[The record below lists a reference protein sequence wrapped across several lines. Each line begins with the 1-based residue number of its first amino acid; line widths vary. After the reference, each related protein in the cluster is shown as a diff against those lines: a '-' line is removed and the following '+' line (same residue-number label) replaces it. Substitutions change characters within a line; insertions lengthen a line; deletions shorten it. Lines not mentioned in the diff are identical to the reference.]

1 MTNRKSVSDT
11 VSAAGLIAIVRSK
24 SDAFC
29 FEAVTALGAAG
40 CNVVEATLTTPGALN
55 LVTDVRERLPHITM
69 GIGSVLCVDHVLA
82 AVDAGAQFVVTP
94 VLNTSVIKACNDADL
109 PIVCGAYTPTEA
121 QTAHD
126 AGADFVKLFPAD
138 TLGAKY
144 IKALL
149 APLPHLRIIPTGGV
163 DVTTIPE
170 LFRRDASLSL
180 QAVTWSAKRCWS
192 IGILMGSPPE
202 QDYLSMQCQGHGAHS
217 GGCANRW
224 CSHLPPCCKAV
235 GTHRDTAR

>member
-29 FEAVTALGAAG
+29 FEAVTALGVAG

-82 AVDAGAQFVVTP
+82 AVEAGAQFVVTP
-94 VLNTSVIKACNDADL
+94 ILNTAVIKACNDADL

-170 LFRRDASLSL
+170 LFSAGCIAVAAGSNLVSEALLVNRDSDGISARARLFVD
-180 QAVTWSAKRCWS
+180 AVSRAR
-192 IGILMGSPPE
+192 
-202 QDYLSMQCQGHGAHS
+202 GA
-217 GGCANRW
+217 
-224 CSHLPPCCKAV
+224 
-235 GTHRDTAR
+235 

>member
-29 FEAVTALGAAG
+29 FEAVDALGDAG
-40 CNVVEATLTTPGALN
+40 CNVVEATLTTPGALK
-55 LVTDVRERLPHITM
+55 LVTDVRERLPNITM

-82 AVDAGAQFVVTP
+82 AVDAGAQFIVTP
-94 VLNTSVIKACNDADL
+94 ILSTAVIKACNDADL

-170 LFRRDASLSL
+170 LFSAGCIAVAAGSNLVSESLLVNRDSD
-180 QAVTWSAKRCWS
+180 
-192 IGILMGSPPE
+192 GI
-202 QDYLSMQCQGHGAHS
+202 
-217 GGCANRW
+217 
-224 CSHLPPCCKAV
+224 
-235 GTHRDTAR
+235 TARARLFVDAVSKARGA

>member
-94 VLNTSVIKACNDADL
+94 VLNTAVIKACNDADL

-170 LFRRDASLSL
+170 LFSAGCIAVAAGSNLVSEALLVNRDSDGISARARLFVD
-180 QAVTWSAKRCWS
+180 AVSRAR
-192 IGILMGSPPE
+192 
-202 QDYLSMQCQGHGAHS
+202 GA
-217 GGCANRW
+217 
-224 CSHLPPCCKAV
+224 
-235 GTHRDTAR
+235 

>member
-11 VSAAGLIAIVRSK
+11 VSAAGLIAIVRSR

-94 VLNTSVIKACNDADL
+94 VLNTAVIKACNDADL

-170 LFRRDASLSL
+170 LFSAGCIAVAAGSNLVSEALLVNRDSDGISARARLFVD
-180 QAVTWSAKRCWS
+180 AVSRAR
-192 IGILMGSPPE
+192 
-202 QDYLSMQCQGHGAHS
+202 GA
-217 GGCANRW
+217 
-224 CSHLPPCCKAV
+224 
-235 GTHRDTAR
+235 

>member
-1 MTNRKSVSDT
+1 
-11 VSAAGLIAIVRSK
+11 
-24 SDAFC
+24 
-29 FEAVTALGAAG
+29 
-40 CNVVEATLTTPGALN
+40 
-55 LVTDVRERLPHITM
+55 M

-82 AVDAGAQFVVTP
+82 AVEAGAQFVVTP
-94 VLNTSVIKACNDADL
+94 VLNTAVIKACNDADL

-170 LFRRDASLSL
+170 LFSAGCIAVAAGSNLVSEALLVNRDSDGISARARLFVD
-180 QAVTWSAKRCWS
+180 AVSRAR
-192 IGILMGSPPE
+192 
-202 QDYLSMQCQGHGAHS
+202 GA
-217 GGCANRW
+217 
-224 CSHLPPCCKAV
+224 
-235 GTHRDTAR
+235 

>member
-29 FEAVTALGAAG
+29 FEAVTALGVAG

-94 VLNTSVIKACNDADL
+94 VLNTAVIKACNDADL

-163 DVTTIPE
+163 DATTIPE
-170 LFRRDASLSL
+170 LFSAGCIAVAAGSNLVSEALLVNRDSDGISARARLFVD
-180 QAVTWSAKRCWS
+180 AVTRAR
-192 IGILMGSPPE
+192 
-202 QDYLSMQCQGHGAHS
+202 GA
-217 GGCANRW
+217 
-224 CSHLPPCCKAV
+224 
-235 GTHRDTAR
+235 

>member
-29 FEAVTALGAAG
+29 FEAVDALGEAG
-40 CNVVEATLTTPGALN
+40 CNVVEATLTTPGALK
-55 LVTDVRERLPHITM
+55 LVTDVRQRLPNITM

-82 AVDAGAQFVVTP
+82 AVDAGAQFIVTP
-94 VLNTSVIKACNDADL
+94 ILSTAVIKACNDADV

-170 LFRRDASLSL
+170 LFSAGCIAVAAGSNLVSESLLVNRDSD
-180 QAVTWSAKRCWS
+180 
-192 IGILMGSPPE
+192 GI
-202 QDYLSMQCQGHGAHS
+202 
-217 GGCANRW
+217 
-224 CSHLPPCCKAV
+224 
-235 GTHRDTAR
+235 TARARLFVDAVSKARGV

>member
-29 FEAVTALGAAG
+29 FEAVDALGEAG
-40 CNVVEATLTTPGALN
+40 CNVVEATLTTPGALK
-55 LVTDVRERLPHITM
+55 LVTDVRQRLPNITM

-82 AVDAGAQFVVTP
+82 AVDAGAQFIVTP
-94 VLNTSVIKACNDADL
+94 ILSTAVIKACNDADV

-170 LFRRDASLSL
+170 LFSAGCIAVAAGSNLVNENLLLNCDSDGISARARLFVDAVSK
-180 QAVTWSAKRCWS
+180 AR
-192 IGILMGSPPE
+192 
-202 QDYLSMQCQGHGAHS
+202 GA
-217 GGCANRW
+217 
-224 CSHLPPCCKAV
+224 
-235 GTHRDTAR
+235 

>member
-29 FEAVTALGAAG
+29 FEAVTALGVAG

-55 LVTDVRERLPHITM
+55 LVTYVRERLPNITM

-94 VLNTSVIKACNDADL
+94 VLNTAVIKACNDADL

-170 LFRRDASLSL
+170 LFSAGCIAVAAGSNLVSEALLVNRDSDGISARARLFVD
-180 QAVTWSAKRCWS
+180 AVSRAR
-192 IGILMGSPPE
+192 
-202 QDYLSMQCQGHGAHS
+202 GA
-217 GGCANRW
+217 
-224 CSHLPPCCKAV
+224 
-235 GTHRDTAR
+235 

>member
-29 FEAVTALGAAG
+29 FEAVTALGVAG
-40 CNVVEATLTTPGALN
+40 CNVVEATLTTPGALK

-94 VLNTSVIKACNDADL
+94 VLNTAVIKACNDADL

-138 TLGAKY
+138 TLGARY

-170 LFRRDASLSL
+170 LFSVGCIAVAAGSNLVSEALLVNRDSDGISARARLFVD
-180 QAVTWSAKRCWS
+180 AVSRAR
-192 IGILMGSPPE
+192 
-202 QDYLSMQCQGHGAHS
+202 GA
-217 GGCANRW
+217 
-224 CSHLPPCCKAV
+224 
-235 GTHRDTAR
+235 

>member
-29 FEAVTALGAAG
+29 FEAVDALGDAG
-40 CNVVEATLTTPGALN
+40 CNVVEATLTTPGALK
-55 LVTDVRERLPHITM
+55 LVTDVRERLPNITM

-82 AVDAGAQFVVTP
+82 AVDAGAQFIVTP
-94 VLNTSVIKACNDADL
+94 ILSNTVIKACNDADL

-170 LFRRDASLSL
+170 LFSAGCIAVAAGSNLVSESLLVNRDSD
-180 QAVTWSAKRCWS
+180 
-192 IGILMGSPPE
+192 GI
-202 QDYLSMQCQGHGAHS
+202 
-217 GGCANRW
+217 
-224 CSHLPPCCKAV
+224 
-235 GTHRDTAR
+235 TARARLFVDAVSKARGA

>member
-29 FEAVTALGAAG
+29 FEAVSALGVAG

-94 VLNTSVIKACNDADL
+94 VLNTAVIKACNDADL

-138 TLGAKY
+138 TLGARY

-170 LFRRDASLSL
+170 LFSVGCIAVAAGSNLVSEALLVNRDSDGISARARLFVD
-180 QAVTWSAKRCWS
+180 AVSRAR
-192 IGILMGSPPE
+192 
-202 QDYLSMQCQGHGAHS
+202 GA
-217 GGCANRW
+217 
-224 CSHLPPCCKAV
+224 
-235 GTHRDTAR
+235 

>member
-29 FEAVTALGAAG
+29 FEAVDALGTAG
-40 CNVVEATLTTPGALN
+40 CNVVEATLTTPGALS
-55 LVTDVRERLPHITM
+55 LVTDVRKRLPHITM

-94 VLNTSVIKACNDADL
+94 VLNTAVIKACNDADL

-163 DVTTIPE
+163 DVSTIPE
-170 LFRRDASLSL
+170 LFSAGCIAVAAGSNLVSESLLVNRDSDGITAKARLFVD
-180 QAVTWSAKRCWS
+180 AVSRAR
-192 IGILMGSPPE
+192 
-202 QDYLSMQCQGHGAHS
+202 GA
-217 GGCANRW
+217 
-224 CSHLPPCCKAV
+224 
-235 GTHRDTAR
+235 

>member
-29 FEAVTALGAAG
+29 FEAVDALGVAG

-82 AVDAGAQFVVTP
+82 AVEAGAQFVVTP
-94 VLNTSVIKACNDADL
+94 VLNTAVIKACNDADL

-170 LFRRDASLSL
+170 LFSAGCIAVAAGSNLVSEALLVNRDSDGISARARLFVD
-180 QAVTWSAKRCWS
+180 AVSRAR
-192 IGILMGSPPE
+192 
-202 QDYLSMQCQGHGAHS
+202 GA
-217 GGCANRW
+217 
-224 CSHLPPCCKAV
+224 
-235 GTHRDTAR
+235 

>member
-170 LFRRDASLSL
+170 LFSAGCIAVAAGSNLVSEALLVNRDSDGISARARLFVD
-180 QAVTWSAKRCWS
+180 AVSRAR
-192 IGILMGSPPE
+192 
-202 QDYLSMQCQGHGAHS
+202 GA
-217 GGCANRW
+217 
-224 CSHLPPCCKAV
+224 
-235 GTHRDTAR
+235 

>member
-29 FEAVTALGAAG
+29 FEAVDALGAAG

-163 DVTTIPE
+163 DATTIPE
-170 LFRRDASLSL
+170 LFSAGCIAVAAGSNLVSEALLVNRDSDGISARARLFVD
-180 QAVTWSAKRCWS
+180 AVSRAR
-192 IGILMGSPPE
+192 
-202 QDYLSMQCQGHGAHS
+202 GA
-217 GGCANRW
+217 
-224 CSHLPPCCKAV
+224 
-235 GTHRDTAR
+235 

>member
-94 VLNTSVIKACNDADL
+94 ILNTAVIKACNDADL

-170 LFRRDASLSL
+170 LFSAGCIAVAAGSNLVSEALLVNRDSDGISARARLFVD
-180 QAVTWSAKRCWS
+180 AVSRAR
-192 IGILMGSPPE
+192 
-202 QDYLSMQCQGHGAHS
+202 GA
-217 GGCANRW
+217 
-224 CSHLPPCCKAV
+224 
-235 GTHRDTAR
+235 

>member
-29 FEAVTALGAAG
+29 FEAVTALGVAG

-94 VLNTSVIKACNDADL
+94 VLNTAVIKACNDADL

-170 LFRRDASLSL
+170 LFSAGCIAVAAGSNLVSEALLVNRDSDGISARARLFVD
-180 QAVTWSAKRCWS
+180 AVSRAR
-192 IGILMGSPPE
+192 
-202 QDYLSMQCQGHGAHS
+202 GA
-217 GGCANRW
+217 
-224 CSHLPPCCKAV
+224 
-235 GTHRDTAR
+235 

>member
-82 AVDAGAQFVVTP
+82 AVEAGAQFVVTP
-94 VLNTSVIKACNDADL
+94 VLNTAVIKACNDADL

-170 LFRRDASLSL
+170 LFSAGCIAVAAGSNLVSEALLVNRDSDGISARARLFVD
-180 QAVTWSAKRCWS
+180 AVSRAR
-192 IGILMGSPPE
+192 
-202 QDYLSMQCQGHGAHS
+202 GA
-217 GGCANRW
+217 
-224 CSHLPPCCKAV
+224 
-235 GTHRDTAR
+235 

>member
-29 FEAVTALGAAG
+29 FEAVDALGEAG
-40 CNVVEATLTTPGALN
+40 CNVVEATLTTPGALK
-55 LVTDVRERLPHITM
+55 LVTDVRERLPNITM

-82 AVDAGAQFVVTP
+82 AVDAGAQFIVTP
-94 VLNTSVIKACNDADL
+94 ILSTAVIKACNDADV

-170 LFRRDASLSL
+170 LFSAGCIAVAAGSNLVNENLLLNCDSDGISARARLFVDAVSK
-180 QAVTWSAKRCWS
+180 AR
-192 IGILMGSPPE
+192 
-202 QDYLSMQCQGHGAHS
+202 GA
-217 GGCANRW
+217 
-224 CSHLPPCCKAV
+224 
-235 GTHRDTAR
+235 

>member
-29 FEAVTALGAAG
+29 FEAVTALGVAG

-82 AVDAGAQFVVTP
+82 AVEAGAQFVVTP
-94 VLNTSVIKACNDADL
+94 VLNTAVIKACNDADL

-170 LFRRDASLSL
+170 LFSAGCIAVAAGSNLVSEALLVNRDSDGISARARLFVD
-180 QAVTWSAKRCWS
+180 AVSRAR
-192 IGILMGSPPE
+192 
-202 QDYLSMQCQGHGAHS
+202 GA
-217 GGCANRW
+217 
-224 CSHLPPCCKAV
+224 
-235 GTHRDTAR
+235 

>member
-29 FEAVTALGAAG
+29 FEAVDALGAAG
-40 CNVVEATLTTPGALN
+40 CNVVEATLTTPGALS
-55 LVTDVRERLPHITM
+55 LVTDVRKRLPHITM

-94 VLNTSVIKACNDADL
+94 VLNTAVIKACNDADL

-163 DVTTIPE
+163 DVSTIPE
-170 LFRRDASLSL
+170 LFSAGCIAVAAGSNLVSESLLVNRDSDGITASARLFVD
-180 QAVTWSAKRCWS
+180 AVTRAR
-192 IGILMGSPPE
+192 
-202 QDYLSMQCQGHGAHS
+202 GA
-217 GGCANRW
+217 
-224 CSHLPPCCKAV
+224 
-235 GTHRDTAR
+235 

>member
-29 FEAVTALGAAG
+29 FEAVDALGKAG
-40 CNVVEATLTTPGALN
+40 CNVVEATLTTPGALK
-55 LVTDVRERLPHITM
+55 LVTDVRERLPNITM

-82 AVDAGAQFVVTP
+82 AVDAGAQFIVTP
-94 VLNTSVIKACNDADL
+94 ILSTAVIKACNDADL

-170 LFRRDASLSL
+170 LFSAGCIAVAAGSNLVSESLLVNRDSD
-180 QAVTWSAKRCWS
+180 
-192 IGILMGSPPE
+192 GI
-202 QDYLSMQCQGHGAHS
+202 
-217 GGCANRW
+217 
-224 CSHLPPCCKAV
+224 
-235 GTHRDTAR
+235 TARARLFVDAVSKARGA

>member
-11 VSAAGLIAIVRSK
+11 VSAAGFIAIVRSK

-29 FEAVTALGAAG
+29 FEAVDALGDAG
-40 CNVVEATLTTPGALN
+40 CNVVEATLTTPGALK
-55 LVTDVRERLPHITM
+55 LVTDVRERLPNITM

-82 AVDAGAQFVVTP
+82 AVDAGAQFIVTP
-94 VLNTSVIKACNDADL
+94 ILSTAVIKACNDADL

-170 LFRRDASLSL
+170 LFSAGCIAVAAGSNLVSESLLVNRDSD
-180 QAVTWSAKRCWS
+180 
-192 IGILMGSPPE
+192 GI
-202 QDYLSMQCQGHGAHS
+202 
-217 GGCANRW
+217 
-224 CSHLPPCCKAV
+224 
-235 GTHRDTAR
+235 TARARLFVDAVSKARGA

>member
-29 FEAVTALGAAG
+29 FEAVDALGTAG
-40 CNVVEATLTTPGALN
+40 CNVVEATLTTPGALS
-55 LVTDVRERLPHITM
+55 LVTDVRKRLPHITM

-82 AVDAGAQFVVTP
+82 VVDAGAQFVVTP
-94 VLNTSVIKACNDADL
+94 VLNTAVIKACNDADL
-109 PIVCGAYTPTEA
+109 PIVCGAYTPSEA

-163 DVTTIPE
+163 DVSTIPE
-170 LFRRDASLSL
+170 LFSAGCIAVAAGSNLVSESLLVNRDSDGITASARLFVDV
-180 QAVTWSAKRCWS
+180 VTRAR
-192 IGILMGSPPE
+192 
-202 QDYLSMQCQGHGAHS
+202 GA
-217 GGCANRW
+217 
-224 CSHLPPCCKAV
+224 
-235 GTHRDTAR
+235 

>member
-82 AVDAGAQFVVTP
+82 AVEAGAQFVVTP
-94 VLNTSVIKACNDADL
+94 VLNTAVIKACNDADL

-170 LFRRDASLSL
+170 LFSAGCIAVAAGSNLVSEALLVNRDSDGISARARLFVD
-180 QAVTWSAKRCWS
+180 AVSR
-192 IGILMGSPPE
+192 
-202 QDYLSMQCQGHGAHS
+202 
-217 GGCANRW
+217 
-224 CSHLPPCCKAV
+224 
-235 GTHRDTAR
+235 ARVA

>member
-29 FEAVTALGAAG
+29 FEAVDALGTAG
-40 CNVVEATLTTPGALN
+40 CNVVEATLTTPGALS
-55 LVTDVRERLPHITM
+55 LVTDVRKRLPHITM

-94 VLNTSVIKACNDADL
+94 VLNTAVIKACNDADL

-121 QTAHD
+121 QTAYD

-163 DVTTIPE
+163 DVSTIPE
-170 LFRRDASLSL
+170 LFSAGCIAVAAGSNLVSESLLVNRDSDGITAKARLFVD
-180 QAVTWSAKRCWS
+180 AVSRAR
-192 IGILMGSPPE
+192 
-202 QDYLSMQCQGHGAHS
+202 GA
-217 GGCANRW
+217 
-224 CSHLPPCCKAV
+224 
-235 GTHRDTAR
+235 

>member
-11 VSAAGLIAIVRSK
+11 VSAAGLIAIVRSR

-29 FEAVTALGAAG
+29 FEAVTALGVAG

-163 DVTTIPE
+163 DMTTIPE
-170 LFRRDASLSL
+170 LFSAGCIAVAAGSNLVSEALLVNRDSDGISARARLFVD
-180 QAVTWSAKRCWS
+180 AVSRAR
-192 IGILMGSPPE
+192 
-202 QDYLSMQCQGHGAHS
+202 GA
-217 GGCANRW
+217 
-224 CSHLPPCCKAV
+224 
-235 GTHRDTAR
+235 

>member
-29 FEAVTALGAAG
+29 FEAVTALGVAG

-55 LVTDVRERLPHITM
+55 LVTDVRERQPNITM

-94 VLNTSVIKACNDADL
+94 VLNTAVIKACNDADL

-170 LFRRDASLSL
+170 LFSAGCIAVAAGSNLVSEALLVNRDSDGISARARLFVD
-180 QAVTWSAKRCWS
+180 AVSRAR
-192 IGILMGSPPE
+192 
-202 QDYLSMQCQGHGAHS
+202 GA
-217 GGCANRW
+217 
-224 CSHLPPCCKAV
+224 
-235 GTHRDTAR
+235 

>member
-29 FEAVTALGAAG
+29 FEAVDALGTAG
-40 CNVVEATLTTPGALN
+40 CNVVEATLTTPGALS
-55 LVTDVRERLPHITM
+55 LVTDVRKRLPHITM

-94 VLNTSVIKACNDADL
+94 VLNTAVIKACNDADL

-163 DVTTIPE
+163 DVSTIPE
-170 LFRRDASLSL
+170 LFSAGCIAVAAGSNLVSESLLVNRDSD
-180 QAVTWSAKRCWS
+180 
-192 IGILMGSPPE
+192 GI
-202 QDYLSMQCQGHGAHS
+202 
-217 GGCANRW
+217 
-224 CSHLPPCCKAV
+224 
-235 GTHRDTAR
+235 TARARLFVDAVSRARGA